1 MNKWLCSDASM
12 TNIVGGSTN
21 NLTQSG
27 ASQDTNN
34 SLISGEIK
42 GLDFLQLISVAIDK
56 PKAPNGSENDE
67 FLTKDFLLN
76 SSEIVPD
83 DDKSLVASA
92 LNIVSSDGLQNSKN
106 LVSILQ
112 GLQLKSE
119 GEANLDGISLTASNL
134 LTKLVS
140 NIEKSETNP
149 VGLKKTLSPELIQE
163 IIKYSELQE
172 GLLNLLQRRENY
184 SLNDPINSLGS
195 PNNEI
200 ANNTSD
206 QHISSE
212 SFLGTSEILEPVNI
226 EEDMHQKQGIS
237 PSILSALS
245 FEKIQEKSIL
255 LDFKDFVEIKPTS
268 LVNITPSVIDE
279 VKPSV
284 IDETQPLNIIEV
296 GSLVLDKVP
305 SSTPDETQPLNLDHV
320 ASSLTA
326 ETETSK
332 LVEVE
337 PLIFDKIRSSNAK
350 DSKLTKLFLNSDNS
364 NDIIM
369 ADKTA
374 LELNVIFNNNEVKV
388 RLHEIGDEN
397 TNPVKEVLK
406 ISEIG
411 SNASKDKNTK
421 ALMLEVPNNN
431 LTMLVINIDKSLAEW
446 STTEEIPIS
455 FKFMENQEV
464 DQAPVNKYVEFSVG
478 NEAVSQINQKT
489 NIIRVVVNDADQSKP
504 VTPQLGTRSELN
516 YIPDIPTEETI
527 ENKPAIRYLTNKLGG
542 NFNQFSDD
550 FVTETDFELPS
561 KDLLDFAKEK
571 LRERNETLAKEL
583 TAKSKVINFIKNN
596 EGTASINVAVLNV
609 IKNEFKGFENLTL
622 EKKLLVS
629 TADVI
634 SSRAKL
640 SNSSTGEK
648 ILVRSKDGI
657 ISKSGNFNMEV
668 DKVAN
673 LGGELSENVD
683 TVSLTN
689 DQLKK
694 NNFSMLDILQNKGD
708 QVTAKLQSTNLGI
721 SQAKLSILD
730 AQFSARLAA
739 NLLEQAIHS
748 KENFDL
754 ILEPENFGKVRVNVS
769 LENLQLDVK
778 LTAENSATLAVL
790 RASESVL
797 QSITELNGL
806 KLAEYNVELNNN
818 LQNNNGFKGQKE
830 QNSKSTADINENL
843 ENSEDSSEIFSD
855 DSSHSLNLMA

>member
-1 MNKWLCSDASM
+1 M

-42 GLDFLQLISVAIDK
+42 GLDFLQLISVALDK
-56 PKAPNGSENDE
+56 PKEPNGSENDE
-67 FLTKDFLLN
+67 FVTKDFLSN

-83 DDKSLVASA
+83 DAKSLVANA
-92 LNIVSSDGLQNSKN
+92 LNISSDGLQNSKS

-112 GLQLKSE
+112 GLQSKPE
-119 GEANLDGISLTASNL
+119 GKASWEGISLTASNL
-134 LTKLVS
+134 LTRLVS
-140 NIEKSETNP
+140 DIEKSETNP
-149 VGLKKTLSPELIQE
+149 VVLKTTLSPELIQE
-163 IIKYSELQE
+163 ITKYSELQE
-172 GLLNLLQRRENY
+172 ELLNFFESPETY
-184 SLNDPINSLGS
+184 ILNNSINSLGS
-195 PNNEI
+195 TNNEI
-200 ANNTSD
+200 ASNISD
-206 QHISSE
+206 QPVSVE
-212 SFLGTSEILEPVNI
+212 SFLVRSELSELVDI
-226 EEDMHQKQGIS
+226 EEDTYQNQAIS

-245 FEKIQEKSIL
+245 FEKIEEKPVL
-255 LDFKDFVEIKPTS
+255 LNLKDFVEIKPTN
-268 LVNITPSVIDE
+268 LDTFTPSVIDE

-284 IDETQPLNIIEV
+284 IDEVKPSVSEEIQPLNITEV
-296 GSLVLDKVP
+296 DPLALDKVQ
-305 SSTPDETQPLNLDHV
+305 SSISDETQPLNLV
-320 ASSLTA
+320 NVVSSLTV

-332 LVEVE
+332 LAEVE
-337 PLIFDKIRSSNAK
+337 PIILDKIKSSSTK
-350 DSKLTKLFLNSDNS
+350 DTKLTKIFLNSDNS
-364 NDIIM
+364 NDITV

-374 LELNVIFNNNEVKV
+374 LELNVIFNNSEVEV
-388 RLHEIGDEN
+388 RLHEMGNDN
-397 TNPVKEVLK
+397 TNPVKEVLE
-406 ISEIG
+406 ISEIA
-411 SNASKDKNTK
+411 SNASKDKSAK

-431 LTMLVINIDKSLAEW
+431 LAMLVINIDKSLAEL

-455 FKFMENQEV
+455 FKFMENQEA
-464 DQAPVNKYVEFSVG
+464 DKAPSNKYVEFSAG
-478 NEAVSQINQKT
+478 NEAISKIIQKT
-489 NIIRVVVNDADQSKP
+489 NITGAVVNDAVQSKP
-504 VTPQLGTRSELN
+504 ITPQLGTTSELN

-527 ENKPAIRYLTNKLGG
+527 ENKPAIRNLTNKLDG
-542 NFNQFSDD
+542 NSNQFSDD

-561 KDLLDFAKEK
+561 KDLLDFVKEK
-571 LRERNETLAKEL
+571 LKERNETLTKEL
-583 TAKSKVINFIKNN
+583 TTKSKVINFIKNN
-596 EGTASINVAVLNV
+596 EGTASINVAVLS
-609 IKNEFKGFENLTL
+609 ITKNEFKGFENLPL
-622 EKKLLVS
+622 KKKLLVS

-634 SSRAKL
+634 SSRAKF

-648 ILVRSKDGI
+648 ILVRSTDGM
-657 ISKSGNFNMEV
+657 ISKSDNLNMEV
-668 DKVAN
+668 DKINN
-673 LGGELSENVD
+673 LSGELSEKVD
-683 TVSLTN
+683 TASLIN

-694 NNFSMLDILQNKGD
+694 NNFSQLDLLQNKGD
-708 QVTAKLQSTNLGI
+708 QVAAKFQSTNLGI

>member
-1 MNKWLCSDASM
+1 
-12 TNIVGGSTN
+12 
-21 NLTQSG
+21 
-27 ASQDTNN
+27 
-34 SLISGEIK
+34 
-42 GLDFLQLISVAIDK
+42 
-56 PKAPNGSENDE
+56 
-67 FLTKDFLLN
+67 
-76 SSEIVPD
+76 
-83 DDKSLVASA
+83 
-92 LNIVSSDGLQNSKN
+92 
-106 LVSILQ
+106 
-112 GLQLKSE
+112 
-119 GEANLDGISLTASNL
+119 
-134 LTKLVS
+134 
-140 NIEKSETNP
+140 
-149 VGLKKTLSPELIQE
+149 
-163 IIKYSELQE
+163 
-172 GLLNLLQRRENY
+172 
-184 SLNDPINSLGS
+184 
-195 PNNEI
+195 
-200 ANNTSD
+200 NTSD

-561 KDLLDFAKEK
+561 KDLLDFVKEK
-571 LRERNETLAKEL
+571 LKERNETLTKEL
-583 TAKSKVINFIKNN
+583 TTKSKVINFIKNN

>member
-12 TNIVGGSTN
+12 TNIVGGSNN

-34 SLISGEIK
+34 SLISGDIK
-42 GLDFLQLISVAIDK
+42 GLDFLQLISVALDK
-56 PKAPNGSENDE
+56 PKEPNGSENDE
-67 FLTKDFLLN
+67 FVTKDFLSN

-83 DDKSLVASA
+83 DAKSLVANA

-112 GLQLKSE
+112 GLQSKSE
-119 GEANLDGISLTASNL
+119 GEASLDGISLTASNL

-140 NIEKSETNP
+140 DIEKSEINP
-149 VGLKKTLSPELIQE
+149 AGLETTLSPELIQE
-163 IIKYSELQE
+163 ITKYSELQE
-172 GLLNLLQRRENY
+172 GLLTLLQRPENY
-184 SLNDPINSLGS
+184 NLNDSINSLSS

-206 QHISSE
+206 QPVSLE
-212 SFLGTSEILEPVNI
+212 SFLGKFEISEPVNI
-226 EEDMHQKQGIS
+226 EEGMHQNQTIS

-245 FEKIQEKSIL
+245 FEKIQEEPIF

-268 LVNITPSVIDE
+268 LDTITS
-279 VKPSV
+279 SV
-284 IDETQPLNIIEV
+284 IDETEPLNIIEV
-296 GSLVLDKVP
+296 DLSAVDKVQ
-305 SSTPDETQPLNLDHV
+305 SSISDETQPLNLV
-320 ASSLTA
+320 NVVSSLKA

-332 LVEVE
+332 LVEVK
-337 PLIFDKIRSSNAK
+337 PLIPDKIKSSSTK
-350 DSKLTKLFLNSDNS
+350 DSNLTKIFLNSDNS
-364 NDIIM
+364 NDIIV

-374 LELNVIFNNNEVKV
+374 LELNVIFNNSEVEV
-388 RLHEIGDEN
+388 RLHEMSDDN
-397 TNPVKEVLK
+397 TNPVKEVLE
-406 ISEIG
+406 ISEIA
-411 SNASKDKNTK
+411 SNASKDKDTK
-421 ALMLEVPNNN
+421 ALMLEIPNNN
-431 LTMLVINIDKSLAEW
+431 LAMLVVNIDKSLAEL
-446 STTEEIPIS
+446 STAEEIPIS
-455 FKFMENQEV
+455 FKFMKNQEV
-464 DQAPVNKYVEFSVG
+464 DKAPANKYLEISASE
-478 NEAVSQINQKT
+478 EAVTKIIQKT
-489 NIIRVVVNDADQSKP
+489 NVIGVMVNDAVQSKP
-504 VTPQLGTRSELN
+504 ITPQLSTRSELN

-527 ENKPAIRYLTNKLGG
+527 ENKPAIRHLTNKFGG
-542 NFNQFSDD
+542 NFNQFSND

-561 KDLLDFAKEK
+561 KDLLDFVKEK
-571 LRERNETLAKEL
+571 LKERNETLTKEL
-583 TAKSKVINFIKNN
+583 TTKSKVINFIKNN
-596 EGTASINVAVLNV
+596 EGTASINVAVLS
-609 IKNEFKGFENLTL
+609 ITKNELKGFENLTL
-622 EKKLLVS
+622 KKKLLVS

-634 SSRAKL
+634 SSRAKF

-648 ILVRSKDGI
+648 ILVRSKDGM
-657 ISKSGNFNMEV
+657 ISKSGNLNMEV
-668 DKVAN
+668 DKVTN
-673 LGGELSENVD
+673 LGGEISETVD

-694 NNFSMLDILQNKGD
+694 INFSQLDLLQNKSD
-708 QVTAKLQSTNLGI
+708 QVAAKFQSTNLGI

-843 ENSEDSSEIFSD
+843 ENSEDSLETFSD

>member
-1 MNKWLCSDASM
+1 M

-83 DDKSLVASA
+83 DAKSLVASA

-561 KDLLDFAKEK
+561 KDLLDFVKEK
-571 LRERNETLAKEL
+571 LKERNETLTKEL
-583 TAKSKVINFIKNN
+583 TTKSKVINFIKNN

-818 LQNNNGFKGQKE
+818 LQNNNGFKGQKD

>member
-1 MNKWLCSDASM
+1 M

-42 GLDFLQLISVAIDK
+42 GLDFLQLISVALDK
-56 PKAPNGSENDE
+56 PKEPNGSENDE
-67 FLTKDFLLN
+67 FVTKDFLSN

-83 DDKSLVASA
+83 DAKSLVANA
-92 LNIVSSDGLQNSKN
+92 LNIVSSDGLQNSKS

-112 GLQLKSE
+112 GLQSKPE
-119 GEANLDGISLTASNL
+119 GKASWEDISLTASNL
-134 LTKLVS
+134 LTRLVS
-140 NIEKSETNP
+140 DIEKSETNP
-149 VGLKKTLSPELIQE
+149 VVLKTTLSPELIQE
-163 IIKYSELQE
+163 ITKYSELQE
-172 GLLNLLQRRENY
+172 ELLNFLESPETY
-184 SLNDPINSLGS
+184 ILNNSINSLGS
-195 PNNEI
+195 TNNEI
-200 ANNTSD
+200 ASNTSD
-206 QHISSE
+206 QPVSVE
-212 SFLGTSEILEPVNI
+212 SFLVRSELSELVDI
-226 EEDMHQKQGIS
+226 EENKYKNQAIS

-245 FEKIQEKSIL
+245 FEKIEEKPVL
-255 LDFKDFVEIKPTS
+255 LNLKDFVEIKPTNLAS
-268 LVNITPSVIDE
+268 FTPSVIDE

-284 IDETQPLNIIEV
+284 SEEIQPLNITEV
-296 GSLVLDKVP
+296 DPLALDKVQ
-305 SSTPDETQPLNLDHV
+305 SSISDETQPLNLVNV
-320 ASSLTA
+320 ASSLTV

-332 LVEVE
+332 LAEVE
-337 PLIFDKIRSSNAK
+337 PVILDKIKSSSTK
-350 DSKLTKLFLNSDNS
+350 DNKLTKIFLNSDNS
-364 NDIIM
+364 NDITV

-374 LELNVIFNNNEVKV
+374 LELNVIFNNSEVEV
-388 RLHEIGDEN
+388 RLHEMGDDN
-397 TNPVKEVLK
+397 TNPVKEVLE
-406 ISEIG
+406 ISEIA
-411 SNASKDKNTK
+411 SNASKDKSAK

-431 LTMLVINIDKSLAEW
+431 LAMLVINIDKSLAEL

-455 FKFMENQEV
+455 FKFMENQEA
-464 DQAPVNKYVEFSVG
+464 DKAPSNKYVEFSAG
-478 NEAVSQINQKT
+478 NEAISKIIQKT
-489 NIIRVVVNDADQSKP
+489 NITGVVVNDAVQSKP
-504 VTPQLGTRSELN
+504 ITPQPGTTSELN

-527 ENKPAIRYLTNKLGG
+527 ENKPAIRNLTNKLDG
-542 NFNQFSDD
+542 NSNQFSDD

-561 KDLLDFAKEK
+561 KDLLDFVKEK
-571 LRERNETLAKEL
+571 LKERNETLTKEL
-583 TAKSKVINFIKNN
+583 TTKSKVINFIKNN
-596 EGTASINVAVLNV
+596 EGTASINVAVLS
-609 IKNEFKGFENLTL
+609 ITKNEFKGFENLAL
-622 EKKLLVS
+622 KKKLLVS

-634 SSRAKL
+634 SSRAKF

-648 ILVRSKDGI
+648 ILVRSTDGM
-657 ISKSGNFNMEV
+657 ISKSDNLNIEV
-668 DKVAN
+668 DKINN
-673 LGGELSENVD
+673 LSGELSEKVD
-683 TVSLTN
+683 TASLIN

-694 NNFSMLDILQNKGD
+694 NNFSQLDLLQNKGD
-708 QVTAKLQSTNLGI
+708 QVAAKFQSTNLGI